1 MRSPG
6 DVVEI
11 AKVAEVGNEVLP
23 IGDTHHDRVNKV
35 EKPHLLDFKDG
46 SDSTWF

>member
-23 IGDTHHDRVNKV
+23 VGDTHHDRVNKV
-35 EKPHLLDFKDG
+35 EKPHEGDLERRRIR
-46 SDSTWF
+46 WRR